1 MFTVRTAKPGAGNK
15 CYIRQ
20 ATGGWNSCIQGS
32 PTDSQCNVL
41 ANCVGYANGRF
52 NEIYNEIT
60 GNRSNKYNT
69 LNCNAE
75 NFIERARNAGL
86 EVGQTP
92 RAGAIMCWQKGTTL
106 SGSDGAGHVA
116 VVERVNSD
124 GSVYTSESGYGS
136 SAFWNQTRYN
146 NNGRWGIGSGYTFR
160 GFIYNPAVKE
170 TQPTPA
176 APPKKSLDEI
186 AKDVIAGKYGN
197 YPERKTRLEAE
208 GYNYSQVQG
217 RVNELVNS
225 NKPSQASAPS
235 QPAGDD
241 LLTLVKKTIRGD
253 FGNGQARRNAL
264 GSRYDEVQRQVNLNL
279 KNGLS
284 RWDNIRLF

>member
-92 RAGAIMCWQKGTTL
+92 RAGAIMCWKKGATL

-146 NNGRWGIGSGYTFR
+146 SNGRWGIGSGYTFR

-170 TQPTPA
+170 TQP
-176 APPKKSLDEI
+176 APQPTPKKSLDEI

-217 RVNELVNS
+217 RVNEILAG
-225 NKPSQASAPS
+225 NKPTP
-235 QPAGDD
+235 QPAPQPSGDD

-253 FGNGQARRNAL
+253 FGYGQARRNAL

>member
-92 RAGAIMCWQKGTTL
+92 RAGAIMCWKKGATL
-106 SGSDGAGHVA
+106 SGYDGAGHVA

-146 NNGRWGIGSGYTFR
+146 SNGRWGIGSGYTFR

-170 TQPTPA
+170 TQP
-176 APPKKSLDEI
+176 APQPTPKKSLDEI

-217 RVNELVNS
+217 RVNEILAG
-225 NKPSQASAPS
+225 NKPTP
-235 QPAGDD
+235 QPAPQPSGDD

>member
-20 ATGGWNSCIQGS
+20 ATGGWNSCIQGN

-92 RAGAIMCWQKGTTL
+92 RAGAIMCWQKGATL
-106 SGSDGAGHVA
+106 SGNDGAGHVA

-146 NNGRWGIGSGYTFR
+146 SNGRWGISSGYTFR

-170 TQPTPA
+170 TQPTPS
-176 APPKKSLDEI
+176 PKKSLDEI
-186 AKDVIAGKYGN
+186 AKDVINGKYGN

-208 GYNYSQVQG
+208 GYNYSEVQG
-217 RVNELVNS
+217 RVNEMLNS
-225 NKPSQASAPS
+225 NKPSQPSTPS

-253 FGNGQARRNAL
+253 FGNGEARRKAL

>member
-86 EVGQTP
+86 EVGQIP
-92 RAGAIMCWQKGTTL
+92 RAGAIMCWKKGATL

-146 NNGRWGIGSGYTFR
+146 SNGRWGIGSGYTFR

-170 TQPTPA
+170 TQP
-176 APPKKSLDEI
+176 APQPTPKKSLDEI

-217 RVNELVNS
+217 RVNEILAG
-225 NKPSQASAPS
+225 NKPTP
-235 QPAGDD
+235 QPAPQPSGDD

>member
-92 RAGAIMCWQKGTTL
+92 RAGAIMCWQKGATL

-146 NNGRWGIGSGYTFR
+146 SNGRWGIGSGYTFR

-170 TQPTPA
+170 TQPTPQPA
-176 APPKKSLDEI
+176 PKKSLDEI

-217 RVNELVNS
+217 RVNEILAG
-225 NKPSQASAPS
+225 NKPTP
-235 QPAGDD
+235 QPAPQPSGDD

>member
-86 EVGQTP
+86 EVGQSP
-92 RAGAIMCWQKGTTL
+92 RAGAIMCWQKGATL
-106 SGSDGAGHVA
+106 SGNDGAGHVA
-116 VVERVNSD
+116 IVERVNSD

-146 NNGRWGIGSGYTFR
+146 SNGRWGIGSGYTFR

-170 TQPTPA
+170 TQPTPQ
-176 APPKKSLDEI
+176 PTPKKSLDEI

-217 RVNELVNS
+217 RVNEILVG
-225 NKPSQASAPS
+225 NKPTPQPS
-235 QPAGDD
+235 GDD

-284 RWDNIRLF
+284 RWDNIRLY

>member
-92 RAGAIMCWQKGTTL
+92 RAGAIMCWKKGATL

-146 NNGRWGIGSGYTFR
+146 SNGRWGIGSGYTFR

-170 TQPTPA
+170 TQP
-176 APPKKSLDEI
+176 APQPTPKKSLDEI

-217 RVNELVNS
+217 RVNEILAG
-225 NKPSQASAPS
+225 NKPTP
-235 QPAGDD
+235 QPAPQPSGDD

-284 RWDNIRLF
+284 RWDKIRLF

>member
-176 APPKKSLDEI
+176 ATPKKSLDEI

>member
-92 RAGAIMCWQKGTTL
+92 RAGAIMCWQKGATL

-176 APPKKSLDEI
+176 ATPKKSLDEI

>member
-146 NNGRWGIGSGYTFR
+146 NNGRWGIGSGHTFR
-160 GFIYNPAVKE
+160 GFIYNPTVKE

>member
-20 ATGGWNSCIQGS
+20 ATGGWNSCIQGN

-86 EVGQTP
+86 EVGQSP
-92 RAGAIMCWQKGTTL
+92 RAGAIMCWQKGATL
-106 SGSDGAGHVA
+106 SGNDGAGHVA

-146 NNGRWGIGSGYTFR
+146 SNGRWGIGSGYTFR

-176 APPKKSLDEI
+176 PTPKKSLDEI

-197 YPERKTRLEAE
+197 YPERKNRLEAD
-208 GYNYSQVQG
+208 GYNYSEVQG
-217 RVNELVNS
+217 RVNEILAG
-225 NKPSQASAPS
+225 NKPTP
-235 QPAGDD
+235 QPAPQPSGDD

-253 FGNGQARRNAL
+253 FGNGEARRKAL

>member
-92 RAGAIMCWQKGTTL
+92 RAGAIMCWQKGATL

-146 NNGRWGIGSGYTFR
+146 SNGRWGIGSGYTFR

-170 TQPTPA
+170 TQPTPQ
-176 APPKKSLDEI
+176 PTPKKSLDEI

-217 RVNELVNS
+217 RVNEILAG
-225 NKPSQASAPS
+225 NKPTP
-235 QPAGDD
+235 QPAPQPSGDD

>member
-1 MFTVRTAKPGAGNK
+1 MFTVRTAKPGSGNK

-92 RAGAIMCWQKGTTL
+92 RAGAIMCWKKGATL

-146 NNGRWGIGSGYTFR
+146 SNGRWGIGSGYTFR

-170 TQPTPA
+170 TQP
-176 APPKKSLDEI
+176 APQPTPKKSLDEI

-217 RVNELVNS
+217 RVNEILAG
-225 NKPSQASAPS
+225 NKPTP
-235 QPAGDD
+235 QPAPQPSGDD

>member
-60 GNRSNKYNT
+60 RNRSNKYNT

-136 SAFWNQTRYN
+136 SAFWNQTRYD

>member
-60 GNRSNKYNT
+60 RNRSNKYNT

-176 APPKKSLDEI
+176 APTKKSLDEI

>member
-1 MFTVRTAKPGAGNK
+1 MFTVRTAKPCAGNK

-92 RAGAIMCWQKGTTL
+92 RAGAIMCWKKGATL

-146 NNGRWGIGSGYTFR
+146 SNGRWGIGSGYTFR

-170 TQPTPA
+170 TQP
-176 APPKKSLDEI
+176 APQPTPKKSLDEI

-217 RVNELVNS
+217 RVNEILAG
-225 NKPSQASAPS
+225 NKPTP
-235 QPAGDD
+235 QPAPQPSGDD

>member
-92 RAGAIMCWQKGTTL
+92 RAGAIMCWKKGATL

-146 NNGRWGIGSGYTFR
+146 SNGRWGIGSGYTFR

-170 TQPTPA
+170 TQP
-176 APPKKSLDEI
+176 APQPTPKKSLDEI
-186 AKDVIAGKYGN
+186 AKDVIACKYGN

-217 RVNELVNS
+217 RVNEILAG
-225 NKPSQASAPS
+225 NKPTP
-235 QPAGDD
+235 QPAPQPSGDD